1 MKITI
6 ETNERIFLIHWKGW
20 ETQDY
25 FCNLSQIPTL
35 LENRGATNFVPTI
48 YHYWNK
54 KFKRLGKKELNGF
67 FMANQIQYKI
77 K

>member
-6 ETNERIFLIHWKGW
+6 ETNERIFLIHLEGW
-20 ETQDY
+20 EDQDY
-25 FCNLSQIPTL
+25 FCNLSQIPEL
-35 LENRGATNFVPTI
+35 LQFKTFNYPPKI

-54 KFKRLGKKELNGF
+54 KFQRVSKKELNSF
-67 FMANQIQYKI
+67 FEANQIKYQI